1 MAYYRKS
8 EICARASQRFAILH
22 PIAQLFGLD
31 DHQRHIS
38 RRFFFIFSKKS
49 KLAILW
55 RVWHPKTAPKKL
67 PKFDHQSI
75 TQKIGNFNFIKKMKK
90 RPRDIPFMN
99 IQCENL
105 RQRMQ
110 NGEMLREARALFDPI
125 LTKSGPNLTKK
136 CFRFFFISINPKM
149 LLYTKNEVFMAKT
162 EKKTSMGGVSP

>member
-1 MAYYRKS
+1 MIIR
-8 EICARASQRFAILH
+8 
-22 PIAQLFGLD
+22 G
-31 DHQRHIS
+31 IS
-38 RRFFFIFSKKS
+38 LGVFFIFSKKS

-90 RPRDIPFMN
+90 TPRDIPFMN

-110 NGEMLREARALFDPI
+110 NGEMLREARARAFRPDFDQKRPKFDKKFFSI
-125 LTKSGPNLTKK
+125 FFYFYKSQNAPMYQKL
-136 CFRFFFISINPKM
+136 S
-149 LLYTKNEVFMAKT
+149 VF
-162 EKKTSMGGVSP
+162 GQN